1 MTQTQAILAIAI
13 MSALTLLTRFL
24 PFLFFAGKKTPD
36 WVGYL
41 GGVLPCAIMGMLVV
55 FCLKDVSFA
64 SLGGFLP
71 ALIAG
76 AITVGSYVWKK
87 NTLLSILAGTVC
99 YMILVQFVFAAV

>member
-1 MTQTQAILAIAI
+1 MTQTQAILAVAV
-13 MSALTLLTRFL
+13 MAAVTLLLRFL
-24 PFLFFAGKKTPD
+24 PFWFLGGKKTPD

-41 GGVLPCAIMGMLVV
+41 GTVLPCAIMGMLVV

-64 SLGGFLP
+64 SPGGFLP

-76 AITVGSYVWKK
+76 ALTVGSYVWKK

-99 YMILVQFVFAAV
+99 YMLLVQFVFV